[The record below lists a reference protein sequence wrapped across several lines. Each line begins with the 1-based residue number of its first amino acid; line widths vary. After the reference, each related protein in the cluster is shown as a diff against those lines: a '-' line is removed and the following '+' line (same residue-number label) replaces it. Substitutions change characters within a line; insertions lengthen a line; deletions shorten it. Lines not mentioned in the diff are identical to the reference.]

1 LFFFDYPKVK
11 HSLGQAALQDPYP
24 AWFLDSQ
31 VVVRAANLMAFWLW
45 DTIKP
50 GEPIRPDVLLGRSVF
65 NIFAEN
71 FKRIPAE
78 QNNEFY
84 TKKSAVVKR
93 LNNELGEDSPLHAS
107 FTTAMKADLQLAR
120 IYKQATLYP
129 DREWDFIFRI
139 ASLGIVGVSKSEL
152 LEFQVTM
159 YRFEGYTGF
168 LATFTP
174 TGATLAVIEEQYSLL
189 TDQYS
194 ERIYIQPDDTRP
206 GYSKNPYHEYYP
218 TFIQDPLWYI
228 AGENKA
234 IRLLLGESVK
244 GKHFFDLFFA
254 PQLRPWLGPLQETSA
269 PRAIRYFDI
278 FTAGFLREAHE
289 LHAEYGQTMKYLL
302 QLEDFRKLLEIS
314 RKLSMRVNLPE
325 KRYDPFYTCRV
336 ILPWSIS
343 PEIALHFRNLVR
355 FLPKNL
361 LVQTDIWDYQATL
374 VPENYETEVALIL
387 LHLVSTAPKQ
397 DEDESTTLFTQF
409 LWLLTIMK
417 TIEDRLR
424 MEDGEWEPEGVFG
437 PICEE
442 LEARFDKRTEGET
455 DRIIAELREVIER
468 LDSEG
473 MVDKRALLDMLRRFT
488 AVHTHLAGLSTLLVE
503 ELEKCRSVEE
513 SVKDPTAKAE
523 GLRSPRPGTG
533 VRQG

>member
-24 AWFLDSQ
+24 AWFMDAQ

-50 GEPIRPDVLLGRSVF
+50 GEPIRPDALLGRSVF
-65 NIFAEN
+65 SIFAEN

-84 TKKSAVVKR
+84 MKKSAVVKR
-93 LNNELGEDSPLHAS
+93 LKNELGEDSPLHAS
-107 FTTAMKADLQLAR
+107 FTTAMKDNLQLAQ
-120 IYKQATLYP
+120 IYKQAVLYP

-139 ASLGIVGVSKSEL
+139 ASPGIRGVSKSEL

-168 LATFTP
+168 LAAFTP
-174 TGATLAVIEEQYSLL
+174 AGATLAVIEEQYSLL
-189 TDQYS
+189 TDQYND
-194 ERIYIQPDDTRP
+194 RIYIQPDDTQPGNVESNWRP
-206 GYSKNPYHEYYP
+206 GHSENPYHEYYP

-234 IRLLLGESVK
+234 MRSLLGESVK
-244 GKHFFDLFFA
+244 GKHFFELFFA

-289 LHAEYGQTMKYLL
+289 LHAEYGQAMKFLL
-302 QLEDFRKLLEIS
+302 QLEDFRNLLEIS

-325 KRYDPFYTCRV
+325 NRYDPFYTCRV

-355 FLPKNL
+355 CLPKNL
-361 LVQTDIWDYQATL
+361 LVHTDIWDYQATL

-387 LHLVSTAPKQ
+387 LHLVSTAPMQ
-397 DEDESTTLFTQF
+397 DEDESTTSFTQF

-424 MEDGEWEPEGVFG
+424 MEDGEWEPEGAFG
-437 PICEE
+437 RICEE

-473 MVDKRALLDMLRRFT
+473 MVDKRALLDMLGRFT
-488 AVHTHLAGLSTLLVE
+488 AVHTHLAMLSAFLVE
-503 ELEKCRSVEE
+503 ELEKSRSVSERIK
-513 SVKDPTAKAE
+513 SF
-523 GLRSPRPGTG
+523 
-533 VRQG
+533 